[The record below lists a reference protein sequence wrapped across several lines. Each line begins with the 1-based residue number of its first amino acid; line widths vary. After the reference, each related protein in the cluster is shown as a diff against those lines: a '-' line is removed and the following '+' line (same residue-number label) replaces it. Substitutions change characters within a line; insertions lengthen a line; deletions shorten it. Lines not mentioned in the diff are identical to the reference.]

1 MSPLARWDKLNGMS
15 SSEAPEAVELLDA
28 FAKINAAPELP
39 HLPTIVL
46 SADKPWDPDQIA
58 ALANKV
64 GGALVSWDEW
74 LAAQDLLAASEP
86 GKHVK
91 HTDSGHFVYTYAPQ
105 LVVDAIRTWST
116 RSTGA
121 ARKAFLPAGNGCKMY
136 LGCRGS
142 GSATVVFVGG
152 IRASAEDWLIADK
165 SAPAVFPEVTKFT
178 QVCAHDGPGTPVDD
192 NRVAATRCHSRP
204 RRGTRLPIYTPCST
218 ACEAGS
224 WVLVGQSYRGLIVSL
239 YASTY
244 PGEVSG
250 LVLAHQL
257 TGSERR

>member
-1 MSPLARWDKLNGMS
+1 LQRPSQENTS
-15 SSEAPEAVELLDA
+15 STP
-28 FAKINAAPELP
+28 
-39 HLPTIVL
+39 
-46 SADKPWDPDQIA
+46 IA
-58 ALANKV
+58 ATL
-64 GGALVSWDEW
+64 
-74 LAAQDLLAASEP
+74 
-86 GKHVK
+86 
-91 HTDSGHFVYTYAPQ
+91 
-105 LVVDAIRTWST
+105 ST
-116 RSTGA
+116 RTLLSWLSMPFARGRRGPPER
-121 ARKAFLPAGNGCKMY
+121 RKAFLPAGNGCKMY